1 MIHNILDMP
10 DDTGLN
16 AVTGCRFP
24 VFEYI
29 YSHLL
34 DKIKDSKDAPLFT
47 IPGHRESEPGI
58 RRKLPLKI
66 ALVMALYH
74 MYTNC
79 TQQYLAALFSISQST
94 VSRYQDV
101 LNKRL
106 CEILPTPEWT
116 AKVIAGASTYPEVK
130 KILQGK
136 ENATIFIDGTHIRT
150 QRSSDYTTQKENYS
164 GKKKF
169 HSKNVLMITTNN
181 GMIIGISRPFD
192 GKTHDM
198 KVLKNDF
205 PDLGRWLES
214 MKDPNTPKSERIL
227 VYSDTGYVGIEEV
240 FPGIK
245 SEQPTK
251 KSKNRELTQE
261 QKDENRLIGSE
272 RVTVEHPISHF
283 AVLGGTFRGNTNHI
297 FTYFL
302 IASGIIN
309 IRIMFRDFELWA
321 HMNRITSRMNIK
333 PIPLPSD
340 DLMKTAEYIEK
351 TAGPKREL
359 HKQQMAE
366 WRKKTADARAAAT
379 P

>member
-1 MIHNILDMP
+1 MRYCPLQSGP
-10 DDTGLN
+10 PRSLRGQ
-16 AVTGCRFP
+16 
-24 VFEYI
+24 YI
-29 YSHLL
+29 S
-34 DKIKDSKDAPLFT
+34 
-47 IPGHRESEPGI
+47 GGE
-58 RRKLPLKI
+58 
-66 ALVMALYH
+66 
-74 MYTNC
+74 
-79 TQQYLAALFSISQST
+79 
-94 VSRYQDV
+94 
-101 LNKRL
+101 
-106 CEILPTPEWT
+106 
-116 AKVIAGASTYPEVK
+116 

-136 ENATIFIDGTHIRT
+136 ENATIFIDGTHIRI

-192 GKTHDM
+192 GKTYDM

-359 HKQQMAE
+359 YKQQMAE